1 MKIAVILDTRS
12 ANKEG
17 KYPVKFRFT
26 EGKKS
31 VYEATGMFAFE
42 DEFSSETFFTGK
54 DKHFRR
60 MNEMLSFE
68 LDRAEQLLF
77 ELNRKGSHVNPAK
90 FKELFTGKKP

>member
-17 KYPVKFRFT
+17 KHPVKFRFT

-42 DEFSSETFFTGK
+42 NEFSPETFFPCK
-54 DKHFRR
+54 DK
-60 MNEMLSFE
+60 EC
-68 LDRAEQLLF
+68 
-77 ELNRKGSHVNPAK
+77 AK
-90 FKELFTGKKP
+90 NNI